1 MELSSDCTTDHTCM
15 PDRLTLG
22 SASSLRV
29 LFLLKSLLN
38 VVEHMCVRICVF
50 VCMKCPFYQCRSAC
64 LVSFHTHTH
73 RYTDTKHLKH
83 STVSFFPQLI
93 MALHRTKENH
103 LFFYV
108 GVGRKASR
116 FILLNLLWCV
126 TFSSN
131 TAAITICHQ
140 ITSINRCAVPLQ

>member
-1 MELSSDCTTDHTCM
+1 M
-15 PDRLTLG
+15 PDRLTTG

-29 LFLLKSLLN
+29 LFLLKSWLN
-38 VVEHMCVRICVF
+38 VFECIRVHIHGF
-50 VCMKCPFYQCRSAC
+50 VCIKCPTYQCRTAC

-73 RYTDTKHLKH
+73 RYTKTRHLKH

-93 MALHRTKENH
+93 MALHRTKEKHIFLN
-103 LFFYV
+103 V
-108 GVGRKASR
+108 GVGRKAIG

-126 TFSSN
+126 TFSYN

-140 ITSINRCAVPLQ
+140 ITSISRCAAPPQ